1 MSLRT
6 ALRHAFASQ
15 AELEADD
22 ERLESRKFG
31 CTPVANLPD
40 RHRVTVN
47 GVLRSVTLRPREGVA
62 ALEAELY
69 DGTGTVDLVWLGRRE
84 IAGIDPGRRGAFEG
98 LVCDIDGRPT
108 IYNPRYDLQPR
119 PGE

>member
-6 ALRHAFASQ
+6 ALHHAFASQ

-22 ERLESRKFG
+22 ERVESTKVG
-31 CTPVANLPD
+31 CTAVVDLPD
-40 RHRVTVN
+40 RARVTIN
-47 GVLRSVTLRPREGVA
+47 GVLRSVTLRPRQGVA

-69 DGTGTVDLVWLGRRE
+69 DGTGTVDVVWLGRRE
-84 IAGIDPGRRGAFEG
+84 ISGIEPGRRGSFEG
-98 LVCDIDGRPT
+98 FVCAIEGRPT
-108 IYNPRYDLQPR
+108 IYNPRYELQPR

>member
-22 ERLESRKFG
+22 ERLESTKLG

>member
-6 ALRHAFASQ
+6 ALHHAFASQ

-22 ERLESRKFG
+22 ERVESTKVG
-31 CTPVANLPD
+31 CTAVADLPD
-40 RHRVTVN
+40 RHRAIVN
-47 GVLRSVTLRPREGVA
+47 GVLRSVTLRPRQGVA

-84 IAGIDPGRRGAFEG
+84 ISGIEPGRRGSFEG
-98 LVCDIDGRPT
+98 LVCAIDGRST
-108 IYNPRYDLQPR
+108 LYNPRYELQPR